1 MSRKRDL
8 PRRAA
13 GAARSAFSDPNGRS
27 RQITQ
32 SREEL
37 FQQMKREENAKRNEA
52 GEDVL
57 SIRER
62 RQMRKQVSQA
72 TPVQVVESLR
82 GLTQEERLAR
92 LGNAEHETRT
102 NPSRK
107 ATAQEKADGKTTQQ
121 QQNQQ
126 RANRTRTRTRTR
138 KRRR

>member
-13 GAARSAFSDPNGRS
+13 GATRSAFSDPNGRS

-102 NPSRK
+102 SPSRK
-107 ATAQEKADGKTTQQ
+107 ATAQEKADGKTAKQQ
-121 QQNQQ
+121 QDQQ
-126 RANRTRTRTRTR
+126 RANRTRTRTR